1 MQMLGLW
8 QTRLMSMEMINY
20 LPQSLELDG
29 ATRWWLIVQVTFHPR
44 RTARNSAQ
52 FSVSFWTRDQTLLL
66 GEVPPKSKHAPDTTP
81 APTQDSQTG
90 ARLRTISALT
100 KQKQKTLLQGES
112 LFLTPWESVFFGSVF
127 YLEQQR
133 KYLFGALIGLNHREL
148 QPPLCAPNREF

>member
-1 MQMLGLW
+1 MAGILISDPGKKCNAYIPFSRPRAGHSGISGWPRRNKKMQMLGLW

-66 GEVPPKSKHAPDTTP
+66 GEVPPKSKHTPDTTP
-81 APTQDSQTG
+81 APTPTQDSQTG

-100 KQKQKTLLQGES
+100 KQK
-112 LFLTPWESVFFGSVF
+112 
-127 YLEQQR
+127 
-133 KYLFGALIGLNHREL
+133 
-148 QPPLCAPNREF
+148 